1 MVDSGFRVGDVLSL
15 PLTTK
20 ETCCPGELH
29 FTLALFA
36 LYKLSLSLTFGQ
48 ICSRTQIL
56 LVVKFPSRGATL
68 SKERQH
74 PSVGAHSSV
83 LDLCSQMCTLR
94 KIVSQK
100 ISEAAFTMPQAFA
113 RPKRNT
119 TELPWTK
126 CSSGLVDGYS
136 FPLNQQIKIRLSNS
150 KLGYAAGGCSAS
162 PTFTG
167 TGLPFRHPWHCGSLQ
182 QCSSVLVWECSHQA
196 EHPPLPHLDWGCY
209 HTDNHT
215 FLLSSVMGH
224 KNRQKKG
231 PSSSISWLQHLAGI
245 YGYENER

>member
-1 MVDSGFRVGDVLSL
+1 MVDSDFSVDDVLSL

-29 FTLALFA
+29 FTLALFT
-36 LYKLSLSLTFGQ
+36 LCKLSLSLTFGQ
-48 ICSRTQIL
+48 ICSRTQLL
-56 LVVKFPSRGATL
+56 LVVKFPSRSATL

-74 PSVGAHSSV
+74 PSAGAHSSV
-83 LDLCSQMCTLR
+83 SDFCSQMCTLR

-119 TELPWTK
+119 TKLPWTK
-126 CSSGLVDGYS
+126 CSSGLVGGRS
-136 FPLNQQIKIRLSNS
+136 FPLNQQIEIRLSNS
-150 KLGYAAGGCSAS
+150 KLSYAAGGCSAS

-167 TGLPFRHPWHCGSLQ
+167 TGLPFWHPWHWGSLQ
-182 QCSSVLVWECSHQA
+182 QYSSVLVWEYSHQA
-196 EHPPLPHLDWGCY
+196 QHPPLPHFDWVCN

-224 KNRQKKG
+224 KNRQKKA

-245 YGYENER
+245 YGYENGR